1 LAVFDKWKKDD
12 GEWGFSVVTFVAVG
26 GVLLLVGLYYVL
38 TNGLEKA
45 VTERFNPGRLPA
57 AITTEAGAHTKSL
70 GTR

>member
-1 LAVFDKWKKDD
+1 MFDKWKKDD

-38 TNGLEKA
+38 TYDLQKA
-45 VTERFNPGRLPA
+45 VTERFNPVPLPA
-57 AITTEAGAHTKSL
+57 AITTETGAHHESL